1 MKDYLLYPLERL
13 FAIWGNEVTDY
24 TTFPCFSSLYGLLN
38 FLSQINLLVQTGITN
53 LVGTQG

>member
-13 FAIWGNEVTDY
+13 FAIWGNEVTNY

-38 FLSQINLLVQTGITN
+38 FLSQINLLVQTN
-53 LVGTQG
+53 Y